1 MFNSNF
7 KVIAFWKIFDSI
19 LEKFNFDKQDC
30 MSLNDCVET
39 EQLLSVLNEYVSD
52 DFTILEY
59 ALLLYASKQIY
70 FCCNSEIAGDK
81 PVVWFDKFSLLK
93 NSFVKNLK
101 FFFY

>member
-1 MFNSNF
+1 
-7 KVIAFWKIFDSI
+7 
-19 LEKFNFDKQDC
+19 

-81 PVVWFDKFSLLK
+81 PVV
-93 NSFVKNLK
+93 
-101 FFFY
+101 